1 MYRPLS
7 GVTQGFQCQRKNYL
21 LQFEPT
27 VGLAKFHA
35 CTKRGPFSNSQ
46 LGIHKP
52 FSKLIVT
59 ERLTT
64 YETHL
69 CVFFSC
75 ICNVFWYP
83 LMFAIC
89 NCKKLSLVNSMH
101 WPFVMGCLMLTQ
113 LTQGQLIN
121 WPVVINYFWSQK
133 KLQFNLLLILIHV
146 LIWFIAFSVT
156 HL

>member
-7 GVTQGFQCQRKNYL
+7 GVTQGFPCQGKNYL

-89 NCKKLSLVNSMH
+89 NCKKLSFIVNSMH
-101 WPFVMGCLMLTQ
+101 
-113 LTQGQLIN
+113 
-121 WPVVINYFWSQK
+121 
-133 KLQFNLLLILIHV
+133 
-146 LIWFIAFSVT
+146 
-156 HL
+156 